1 MASEASPALPNSVPS
16 LPARRSPALRP
27 KYLLFGFIAL
37 MFVYVLATSERFLID
52 PGDPEWLHIQS
63 FKWWLL
69 PHAFTGAC
77 ALILGPMQFSDRLRR
92 RYTGLHRVV
101 GWIYVSCT
109 FVAAPIAVYIEHLDE
124 RLGFTRTFTFETVF
138 QSGLWLLT
146 TAIALAFILRGK
158 THQHRQWMTRSFGT
172 GPLIFIEA
180 RVIFGL
186 AHIHN
191 SHTAEAIVWACTAS
205 SIFIA
210 DVVLQLEE
218 VLRTRSARAKAQ
230 AGQRGIAP
238 GKVSATLA

>member
-1 MASEASPALPNSVPS
+1 MASEVSPALPNSVS
-16 LPARRSPALRP
+16 PARAQRGVSLRP
-27 KYLLFGFIAL
+27 KYFLFGFIAL

-52 PGDPEWLHIQS
+52 PSDPEWLHIQS
-63 FKWWLL
+63 FRWWLL
-69 PHAFTGAC
+69 PHALTGAC

-92 RYTGLHRVV
+92 SYTGLHRVV

-124 RLGFTRTFTFETVF
+124 RLGFSRTFTFETVF

-146 TAIALAFILRGK
+146 TAIALAFILKGK

-191 SHTAEAIVWACTAS
+191 AHTAEAIVWACTAS

-218 VLRTRSARAKAQ
+218 VLCTRSARAKAQ
-230 AGQRGIAP
+230 AGRRGVIRGNAF
-238 GKVSATLA
+238 ATPA